1 MTWRSPVSQDP
12 RKVDLGVSVD
22 GAWCVVGWL
31 DGLIGIAWA
40 SIEGTRAEMVLLGHA
55 IETRGKYSA
64 KRCAVDATGERVALW
79 SPRNHVGDPPTVSR
93 ADAARLARRIRDL
106 EFPGGSDEVPL

>member
-1 MTWRSPVSQDP
+1 MR
-12 RKVDLGVSVD
+12 VD

-40 SIEGTRAEMVLLGHA
+40 SIEGTQAEMVLLGHA
-55 IETRGKYSA
+55 IETRGRYSA

-79 SPRNHVGDPPTVSR
+79 SPRNHVGAPPTVSR
-93 ADAARLARRIRDL
+93 ADAERLARKIREMD
-106 EFPGGSDEVPL
+106 FTAVASEVPL